1 MTLRTAVFL
10 VTTVLANTGGE
21 IAVTRAMK
29 DIGEVKNFEPAA
41 LFAVLGRAFRSRWM
55 WLAIGLLAVGFF
67 SLLALLSWADV
78 SFVIPATALTYVLGG
93 LGAKFLLGERLSPAR
108 WAGIVL
114 VSVGV
119 ALVCAG

>member
-10 VTTVLANTGGE
+10 AITVLGNTGGE

-55 WLAIGLLAVGFF
+55 WLAISLLAVGFF

-78 SFVIPATALTYVLGG
+78 SFVIPATALTYVIGG
-93 LGAKFLLGERLSPAR
+93 LGAKFLLGEQPSPAR
-108 WAGIVL
+108 WAGVAL

-119 ALVCAG
+119 ALVCSG